1 VRRSF
6 DGTVKGRDEAAD
18 LEEGIE
24 SGELRPVF
32 IMSVRVR
39 VSSIGL
45 GEEGSSIGYYYL
57 LLSYY

>member
-1 VRRSF
+1 MAVSIKPAQSVAVR
-6 DGTVKGRDEAAD
+6 
-18 LEEGIE
+18 IE